1 MTSRQY
7 PQGKY
12 SCTCGFPY
20 MYPINILKATINI
33 RGILSKRYSYDDISF
48 RIIKLV
54 QNFMNHRLPTIFSFY
69 KRVGNAAYYI
79 PTPLH
84 IMRDTYYKDILKK
97 DAYRFDVGLRIIRI
111 V

>member
-20 MYPINILKATINI
+20 MYPINILKAAVNI
-33 RGILSKRYSYDDISF
+33 RGILSKKYGYDDTSF
-48 RIIKLV
+48 RIIK
-54 QNFMNHRLPTIFSFY
+54 
-69 KRVGNAAYYI
+69 
-79 PTPLH
+79 
-84 IMRDTYYKDILKK
+84 
-97 DAYRFDVGLRIIRI
+97 I

>member
-20 MYPINILKATINI
+20 MYPINILKAAVNI
-33 RGILSKRYSYDDISF
+33 RGILSKKYGYDDTSF

-54 QNFMNHRLPTIFSFY
+54 QNFMNHQLPTIFSFY
-69 KRVGNAAYYI
+69 KRVGGAATFTYNA
-79 PTPLH
+79 
-84 IMRDTYYKDILKK
+84 
-97 DAYRFDVGLRIIRI
+97 
-111 V
+111 